1 MTSPDSTKTKA
12 PLAERL
18 VFSKRPVV
26 MILMLL
32 ATLVLAWQATQLK
45 VAASFEKMIP
55 TQHEYV
61 VNFLENRADLTSLG
75 NVVRVTVQAKE
86 GDIFS
91 ADYLETLKQVTD
103 KAFYIPGV
111 NRPEMA
117 SLWTANVRWT
127 SVTEEGL
134 EGGQVI
140 PATYNGDAESI
151 AQVRQNVELS
161 GQIGRLVGN
170 DFKSTIVYLPLL
182 EINPET
188 GKRLDYKE
196 FSERIETELRDEF
209 NSGKIEIRVTGFAK
223 IVGDLIDGATQVVLF
238 FGVAVLITLVMLF
251 LYSRSVKSTVA
262 TLACSVIAVIWQLGL
277 LNAMG
282 MGLDPYSM
290 LVPFLVFAI
299 GVSHG
304 VQIVNAIAHKQG
316 EGHNKLDSARLA
328 FRGLYIAGLTALLS
342 DGFGFATLMV
352 IDIPVIR
359 DLAIAASVG
368 VAVIILTNLVLL
380 PLIMS
385 YTGVDDKAVK
395 ALQAAESG
403 NNKVWHFLAGFAQAK
418 MAKGALAVGLALLA
432 VGLWGNANVQ
442 IGDLDKG
449 APELRA
455 DSRYNLDNA
464 YVTNNYS
471 TSTDVFVVMVETE
484 LDGCIKY
491 NTLAAVDLFQWT
503 IEQVPGV
510 QSSVSL
516 ADRSKF
522 VISAYSEG
530 DLKWMSLNR
539 NQFVLNGTISGM
551 NLSDGLFSSDCS
563 FMPIIVFLEDHKADT
578 LKRVVAAAE
587 DFIAKNDTGDAV
599 FKLAAGN
606 AGIEAATN
614 EVVERAQVE
623 MLIWVYAVVALLVW
637 LAFRSVRTV
646 ICIIAPLALTSLL
659 CSALMVVLGI
669 GVKVATLPVIALG
682 VGIGVDYG
690 IYIYGKLEEYLK
702 QGMPF
707 ADAYFETLKSTG
719 KAVVFTGLTLG
730 IGVATWAFSPIK
742 FQADMGLLLAFMFL
756 WNMLGALVLL
766 PALAHFLLRPAQP
779 VQGPALDPSPAL

>member
-1 MTSPDSTKTKA
+1 MTSQDSNINANA

-18 VFSKRPVV
+18 IFNNRLLV
-26 MILMLL
+26 ILFMLFVT
-32 ATLVLAWQATQLK
+32 AVLAWQATQLK

-55 TQHEYV
+55 TKHEFV
-61 VNFLENRADLTSLG
+61 VNFLENRADLTGLG

-86 GDIFS
+86 GDIFN
-91 ADYLETLKQVTD
+91 AEYLETLKQVTD

-151 AQVRQNVELS
+151 ALVRQNVELS

-188 GKRLDYKE
+188 GNRLDYKE
-196 FSERIETELRDEF
+196 FSERIETELRNEF
-209 NSGKIEIRVTGFAK
+209 NSDKIEIRVTGFAK
-223 IVGDLIDGATQVVLF
+223 IVGDLIEGATQVVMF
-238 FGVAVLITLVMLF
+238 FGIAVLITLVMLF
-251 LYSRSVKSTVA
+251 FYSRSVKSTLA
-262 TLACSVIAVIWQLGL
+262 TLACSIIAVIWQLGL

-304 VQIVNAIAHKQG
+304 VQVVGAIAHKQG
-316 EGHNKLDSARLA
+316 EGHNRLDSARLA
-328 FRGLYIAGLTALLS
+328 FRGLYIAGLTALVS

-385 YTGVDDKAVK
+385 YVGVDEKAVAK
-395 ALQAAESG
+395 LQQEESG
-403 NNKVWHFLAGFAQAK
+403 SNKLWHFLAGFAQAK
-418 MAKGALAVGLALLA
+418 MAKGALAVALALLA

-464 YVTNNYS
+464 YVTDNYS

-484 LDGCIKY
+484 MDGCIKY

-510 QSSVSL
+510 QSSISL

-530 DLKWMSLNR
+530 DLKWNALNR

-614 EVVERAQVE
+614 EVVERAQTE
-623 MLIWVYAVVALLVW
+623 MLIWVYGVVAILVW

-659 CSALMVVLGI
+659 CSALMVALGI

-702 QGMPF
+702 EGMPF

-742 FQADMGLLLAFMFL
+742 FQADMGLLLTFMFL
-756 WNMLGALVLL
+756 WNMVGAVVFL
-766 PALAHFLLRPAQP
+766 PALAYFLDRRGEK
-779 VQGPALDPSPAL
+779 V

>member
-1 MTSPDSTKTKA
+1 MTSPDKDIKANA

-18 VFSKRPVV
+18 VFNNRVLV
-26 MILMLL
+26 ILLMVL
-32 ATLVLAWQATQLK
+32 ATAILAWQATQLK

-55 TQHEYV
+55 TKHEYV
-61 VNFLENRADLTSLG
+61 VNFLENRDDLTSLG

-86 GDIFS
+86 GDIFTPE
-91 ADYLETLKQVTD
+91 YLETLKQVTD

-117 SLWTANVRWT
+117 SLWTANTRWT

-140 PATYNGDAESI
+140 PATYNGDPESI

-188 GKRLDYKE
+188 GNRLDYKE

-209 NSGKIEIRVTGFAK
+209 NSDKIEIRVTGFAK
-223 IVGDLIDGATQVVLF
+223 IVGDLIEGATQVVMF

-251 LYSRSVKSTVA
+251 LYSRSVKSTLA
-262 TLACSVIAVIWQLGL
+262 TLACSITAVIWQLGL
-277 LNAMG
+277 LNALG

-316 EGHNKLDSARLA
+316 DGHNKLNAARLA

-385 YTGVDDKAVK
+385 YTGVDNKAVAK
-395 ALQAAESG
+395 LQEAESG
-403 NNKVWHFLAGFAQAK
+403 SNKLWHFISGFAQAK

-432 VGLWGNANVQ
+432 LGLWGNSNVQ

-464 YVTNNYS
+464 YVTDNYS
-471 TSTDVFVVMVETE
+471 TSTDVFVVMVETKM
-484 LDGCIKY
+484 DGCIKY

-530 DLKWMSLNR
+530 DIKWNALNR

-614 EVVERAQVE
+614 EVVERAQTE
-623 MLIWVYAVVALLVW
+623 MLIWVYGVVAILVW

-659 CSALMVVLGI
+659 CSALMVALGI

-742 FQADMGLLLAFMFL
+742 FQADMGLLLTFMFL
-756 WNMLGALVLL
+756 WNMVGAVVFL
-766 PALAHFLLRPAQP
+766 PALAYFLDRRGEK
-779 VQGPALDPSPAL
+779 V

>member
-1 MTSPDSTKTKA
+1 MTSSDSKSKA

-45 VAASFEKMIP
+45 VAASFENMIP
-55 TQHEYV
+55 TKHEYV
-61 VNFLENRADLTSLG
+61 VNFLENRADLTGLG

-140 PATYNGDAESI
+140 PATYNGDVESI

-188 GKRLDYKE
+188 GNRLDYKE
-196 FSERIETELRDEF
+196 FSERIETELRDQF
-209 NSGKIEIRVTGFAK
+209 NSEKIEIRVTGFAK

-251 LYSRSVKSTVA
+251 LYSRSVKSTFA

-304 VQIVNAIAHKQG
+304 VQVVGAIAHKQG
-316 EGHNKLDSARLA
+316 EGNNKLDSARLA

-385 YTGVDDKAVK
+385 YTGVDEKAVK

-418 MAKGALAVGLALLA
+418 MAKGAVAVGLALLA
-432 VGLWGNANVQ
+432 LGLWGNANVQ

-471 TSTDVFVVMVETE
+471 TSTDVFVVMVETK

-702 QGMPF
+702 QGLPF

-742 FQADMGLLLAFMFL
+742 FQADMGLLLTFMFL
-756 WNMLGALVLL
+756 WNMVGAVVFL
-766 PALAHFLLRPAQP
+766 PALAYFLDRRGEK
-779 VQGPALDPSPAL
+779 V

>member
-1 MTSPDSTKTKA
+1 M
-12 PLAERL
+12 
-18 VFSKRPVV
+18 
-26 MILMLL
+26 
-32 ATLVLAWQATQLK
+32 
-45 VAASFEKMIP
+45 
-55 TQHEYV
+55 
-61 VNFLENRADLTSLG
+61 
-75 NVVRVTVQAKE
+75 
-86 GDIFS
+86 
-91 ADYLETLKQVTD
+91 
-103 KAFYIPGV
+103 
-111 NRPEMA
+111 
-117 SLWTANVRWT
+117 RWT

-151 AQVRQNVELS
+151 ALVRQNVELS

-188 GKRLDYKE
+188 GNRLDYKE
-196 FSERIETELRDEF
+196 FSERIETELRNEF
-209 NSGKIEIRVTGFAK
+209 NSDKIEIRVTGFAK
-223 IVGDLIDGATQVVLF
+223 IVGDLIEGATQVVMF
-238 FGVAVLITLVMLF
+238 FGIAVLITLVMLF
-251 LYSRSVKSTVA
+251 FYSRSIKSTLA
-262 TLACSVIAVIWQLGL
+262 TLACSITAVIWQLGL

-304 VQIVNAIAHKQG
+304 VQIVGAIAHKQG
-316 EGHNKLDSARLA
+316 EGHNRLDSARLA
-328 FRGLYIAGLTALLS
+328 FRGLYIAGLTALVS

-385 YTGVDDKAVK
+385 YVGVDEKAVAK
-395 ALQAAESG
+395 LQQEESG
-403 NNKVWHFLAGFAQAK
+403 SNKLWHFLAGFAQAK
-418 MAKGALAVGLALLA
+418 MAKGALAVALALLA

-464 YVTNNYS
+464 YVTDNYS

-484 LDGCIKY
+484 MDGCIKY

-510 QSSVSL
+510 QSSISL

-530 DLKWMSLNR
+530 DLKWNALNR

-563 FMPIIVFLEDHKADT
+563 FM
-578 LKRVVAAAE
+578 
-587 DFIAKNDTGDAV
+587 
-599 FKLAAGN
+599 
-606 AGIEAATN
+606 
-614 EVVERAQVE
+614 
-623 MLIWVYAVVALLVW
+623 
-637 LAFRSVRTV
+637 
-646 ICIIAPLALTSLL
+646 
-659 CSALMVVLGI
+659 
-669 GVKVATLPVIALG
+669 
-682 VGIGVDYG
+682 
-690 IYIYGKLEEYLK
+690 
-702 QGMPF
+702 
-707 ADAYFETLKSTG
+707 
-719 KAVVFTGLTLG
+719 
-730 IGVATWAFSPIK
+730 
-742 FQADMGLLLAFMFL
+742 
-756 WNMLGALVLL
+756 
-766 PALAHFLLRPAQP
+766 
-779 VQGPALDPSPAL
+779 

>member
-1 MTSPDSTKTKA
+1 MTSTDSNKTGKA

-18 VFSKRPVV
+18 VFGNRPLV
-26 MILMLL
+26 MIAMLL
-32 ATLVLAWQATQLK
+32 VTLVLAWQATQLK

-55 TQHEYV
+55 TNHEFV

-75 NVVRVTVQAKE
+75 NVVRVTVQAKD
-86 GDIFS
+86 GDIFN
-91 ADYLETLKQVTD
+91 AEYLETLKQVTD

-151 AQVRQNVELS
+151 ALVRQNVELS

-188 GKRLDYKE
+188 GQRLDYKE
-196 FSERIETELRDEF
+196 FSERIESELRDQF
-209 NSGKIEIRVTGFAK
+209 NSDKIEIRVTGFAK
-223 IVGDLIDGATQVVLF
+223 IVGDLIEGATQVVMF
-238 FGVAVLITLVMLF
+238 FGIAVLITLVMLY

-262 TLACSVIAVIWQLGL
+262 TLVCSIIAVVWQLGL

-304 VQIVNAIAHKQG
+304 VQVVGAIAHKQG
-316 EGHNKLDSARLA
+316 EGHNRLDSARLA
-328 FRGLYIAGLTALLS
+328 FRGLYVAGLTALVS

-385 YTGVDDKAVK
+385 YSGVDEKAVK
-395 ALQAAESG
+395 ALQESESG
-403 NNKVWHFLAGFAQAK
+403 SNTLWHFISGFAKAK

-464 YVTNNYS
+464 YVTDNYS

-510 QSSVSL
+510 QSSISL

-530 DLKWMSLNR
+530 DLKWNALNR

-623 MLIWVYAVVALLVW
+623 MLIWVYGVVAILVW

-702 QGMPF
+702 AGKPF
-707 ADAYFETLKSTG
+707 AEAYFETLKSTG

-742 FQADMGLLLAFMFL
+742 FQADMGLLLTFMFL
-756 WNMLGALVLL
+756 WNMVGAVVFL
-766 PALAHFLLRPAQP
+766 PALAYFLDRRGAK
-779 VQGPALDPSPAL
+779 V

>member
-1 MTSPDSTKTKA
+1 MTSPDSKTKA

-45 VAASFEKMIP
+45 VAASFENMIP
-55 TQHEYV
+55 TKHEYV
-61 VNFLENRADLTSLG
+61 VNFLENRADLTGLG

-140 PATYNGDAESI
+140 PATYNGDVESI

-188 GKRLDYKE
+188 GNRLDYKE
-196 FSERIETELRDEF
+196 FSERIETELRDQF
-209 NSGKIEIRVTGFAK
+209 NSEKIEIRVTGFAK

-251 LYSRSVKSTVA
+251 LYSRSVKSTLA
-262 TLACSVIAVIWQLGL
+262 TLACSITAVIWQLGL

-316 EGHNKLDSARLA
+316 EGNNKLDSARLA

-385 YTGVDDKAVK
+385 YTGVDEKAVK

-418 MAKGALAVGLALLA
+418 MAKGAVAVGLALLA
-432 VGLWGNANVQ
+432 LGLWGNANVQ

-471 TSTDVFVVMVETE
+471 TSTDVFVVMVETK

-702 QGMPF
+702 QGLPF

-742 FQADMGLLLAFMFL
+742 FQADMGLLLTFMFL
-756 WNMLGALVLL
+756 WNMVGAVVFL
-766 PALAHFLLRPAQP
+766 PALAYFLDRRGEK
-779 VQGPALDPSPAL
+779 V

>member
-1 MTSPDSTKTKA
+1 MTSSDSKTKA

-45 VAASFEKMIP
+45 VAASFENMIP
-55 TQHEYV
+55 TKHEYV
-61 VNFLENRADLTSLG
+61 VNFLENRADLTGLG

-140 PATYNGDAESI
+140 PATYNGDTESI

-196 FSERIETELRDEF
+196 FSERIETELRDQF
-209 NSGKIEIRVTGFAK
+209 NSEKIEIRVTGFAK

-262 TLACSVIAVIWQLGL
+262 TLACSITAVIWQLGL
-277 LNAMG
+277 LNALG

-316 EGHNKLDSARLA
+316 EGHNRLDSARLA

-395 ALQAAESG
+395 ALQDAESG

-432 VGLWGNANVQ
+432 LGLWGNANVQ

-471 TSTDVFVVMVETE
+471 TSTDVFVVMVETK

-742 FQADMGLLLAFMFL
+742 FQADMGLLLTFMFL
-756 WNMLGALVLL
+756 WNMVGAVVFL
-766 PALAHFLLRPAQP
+766 PALAYFLDRRGEK
-779 VQGPALDPSPAL
+779 V

>member
-1 MTSPDSTKTKA
+1 MTSPDSNINTNA
-12 PLAERL
+12 PFAERL
-18 VFSKRPVV
+18 IFNNRLLV
-26 MILMLL
+26 ILFMLL
-32 ATLVLAWQATQLK
+32 ATALLAWQATQLK
-45 VAASFEKMIP
+45 VAASFDKMIP
-55 TQHEYV
+55 TNHEFV

-91 ADYLETLKQVTD
+91 AEYLETLKQVTD

-117 SLWTANVRWT
+117 SLWTANTRWT

-188 GKRLDYKE
+188 GDRLDYKE

-209 NSGKIEIRVTGFAK
+209 NSDKIEIRVTGFAK
-223 IVGDLIDGATQVVLF
+223 IVGDLIEGATQVVMF

-251 LYSRSVKSTVA
+251 LYSRSVKSTIA
-262 TLACSVIAVIWQLGL
+262 TLACSITAVIWQLGL
-277 LNAMG
+277 LNALG

-316 EGHNKLDSARLA
+316 DGHNKLNAARLA

-385 YTGVDDKAVK
+385 YTGVDEKAVSK
-395 ALQAAESG
+395 LQEAESG
-403 NNKVWHFLAGFAQAK
+403 SNKLWHFLAGFAQAK

-464 YVTNNYS
+464 YVTDNYS
-471 TSTDVFVVMVETE
+471 TSTDVFVVMVETT

-510 QSSVSL
+510 QSSISL

-530 DLKWMSLNR
+530 DLKWNALNR

-623 MLIWVYAVVALLVW
+623 MLIWVYGVVAILVW

-702 QGMPF
+702 EGMPF

-742 FQADMGLLLAFMFL
+742 FQADMGLLLTFMFL
-756 WNMLGALVLL
+756 WNMVGAVVFL
-766 PALAHFLLRPAQP
+766 PALAYFLDRRGAK
-779 VQGPALDPSPAL
+779 V

>member
-1 MTSPDSTKTKA
+1 MTSPDINTKA

-26 MILMLL
+26 MLLMLI

-55 TQHEYV
+55 TNHEYV
-61 VNFLENRADLTSLG
+61 VNFLANRADLTSLG

-86 GDIFS
+86 GDIFN
-91 ADYLETLKQVTD
+91 AEYLEALKNVTD

-151 AQVRQNVELS
+151 ALVRQNVELS

-188 GKRLDYKE
+188 GNRLDYKE
-196 FSERIETELRDEF
+196 FSERIEAELRDEF
-209 NSGKIEIRVTGFAK
+209 NSDKIEIRVTGFAK
-223 IVGDLIDGATQVVLF
+223 IVGDLIEGATQVVMF

-262 TLACSVIAVIWQLGL
+262 TLACSITAVIWQLGL
-277 LNAMG
+277 LNALG

-316 EGHNKLDSARLA
+316 EGHNKLDAARLA

-385 YTGVDDKAVK
+385 YIGVDEKAVK
-395 ALQAAESG
+395 VLQESESG
-403 NNKVWHFLAGFAQAK
+403 DNKLWRFISGFAQPK

-464 YVTNNYS
+464 YVTDNYS

-484 LDGCIKY
+484 MDGCIKY

-503 IEQVPGV
+503 MEQVPGV
-510 QSSVSL
+510 QSSISL

-530 DLKWMSLNR
+530 DLKWMTLNR

-563 FMPIIVFLEDHKADT
+563 FMPVILFLEDHKADT

-614 EVVERAQVE
+614 EVVDRAQVE
-623 MLIWVYAVVALLVW
+623 MLIWVYGVVALLVW

-702 QGMPF
+702 EGMPF
-707 ADAYFETLKSTG
+707 AQAYFETLKSTG

-742 FQADMGLLLAFMFL
+742 FQADMGLLLTFMFL
-756 WNMLGALVLL
+756 WNMVGAVVFL
-766 PALAHFLLRPAQP
+766 PALAYFLERRGKA
-779 VQGPALDPSPAL
+779 A

>member
-18 VFSKRPVV
+18 IFSKRPLV
-26 MILMLL
+26 MLLMLI
-32 ATLVLAWQATQLK
+32 ATIVLAWQATQLK

-55 TQHEYV
+55 TNHEYV

-86 GDIFS
+86 GDIFD
-91 ADYLETLKQVTD
+91 AEYLETLKQVTD

-117 SLWTANVRWT
+117 SLWTANTRWT

-188 GKRLDYKE
+188 GNRLDYKE
-196 FSERIETELRDEF
+196 FSERIEAELRNEF
-209 NSGKIEIRVTGFAK
+209 NSDKIEIRVTGFAK
-223 IVGDLIDGATQVVLF
+223 IVGDLIEGATQVVMF
-238 FGVAVLITLVMLF
+238 FGIAVLITLVMLF
-251 LYSRSVKSTVA
+251 FYSRSIKSTLA
-262 TLACSVIAVIWQLGL
+262 TLACSITAVIWQLGL

-304 VQIVNAIAHKQG
+304 VQIVGAIAHKQG
-316 EGHNKLDSARLA
+316 EGHNRLDSARLA
-328 FRGLYIAGLTALLS
+328 FRGLYIAGLTALVS

-385 YTGVDDKAVK
+385 YVGVDEKAVAK
-395 ALQAAESG
+395 LQQEESG
-403 NNKVWHFLAGFAQAK
+403 SNKLWHFLAGFAQAK
-418 MAKGALAVGLALLA
+418 MAKGALAVALALLA

-464 YVTNNYS
+464 YVTDNYS

-484 LDGCIKY
+484 MDGCIKY

-510 QSSVSL
+510 QSSISL

-530 DLKWMSLNR
+530 DLKWNALNR

-614 EVVERAQVE
+614 EVVERAQTE
-623 MLIWVYAVVALLVW
+623 MLIWVYGVVAILVW

-659 CSALMVVLGI
+659 CSALMVALGI

-702 QGMPF
+702 EGMPF

-742 FQADMGLLLAFMFL
+742 FQADMGLLLTFMFL
-756 WNMLGALVLL
+756 WNMVGAVVFL
-766 PALAHFLLRPAQP
+766 PALAYFLDRRGEK
-779 VQGPALDPSPAL
+779 V

>member
-1 MTSPDSTKTKA
+1 
-12 PLAERL
+12 
-18 VFSKRPVV
+18 
-26 MILMLL
+26 
-32 ATLVLAWQATQLK
+32 
-45 VAASFEKMIP
+45 
-55 TQHEYV
+55 
-61 VNFLENRADLTSLG
+61 
-75 NVVRVTVQAKE
+75 
-86 GDIFS
+86 
-91 ADYLETLKQVTD
+91 
-103 KAFYIPGV
+103 
-111 NRPEMA
+111 
-117 SLWTANVRWT
+117 
-127 SVTEEGL
+127 
-134 EGGQVI
+134 
-140 PATYNGDAESI
+140 
-151 AQVRQNVELS
+151 
-161 GQIGRLVGN
+161 
-170 DFKSTIVYLPLL
+170 
-182 EINPET
+182 
-188 GKRLDYKE
+188 
-196 FSERIETELRDEF
+196 
-209 NSGKIEIRVTGFAK
+209 
-223 IVGDLIDGATQVVLF
+223 
-238 FGVAVLITLVMLF
+238 
-251 LYSRSVKSTVA
+251 
-262 TLACSVIAVIWQLGL
+262 
-277 LNAMG
+277 
-282 MGLDPYSM
+282 
-290 LVPFLVFAI
+290 VFAI

-304 VQIVNAIAHKQG
+304 VQIVGAIAHKQG
-316 EGHNKLDSARLA
+316 EGHNKFDSARLA
-328 FRGLYIAGLTALLS
+328 FRGLYIAGLTALVS

-385 YTGVDDKAVK
+385 YVGVDEKAVAK
-395 ALQAAESG
+395 LQQEESG
-403 NNKVWHFLAGFAQAK
+403 SNKLWHFLAGFAQAK
-418 MAKGALAVGLALLA
+418 MAKGALAVALALLA

-464 YVTNNYS
+464 YVTDNYS

-484 LDGCIKY
+484 MDGCIKY

-510 QSSVSL
+510 QSSISL

-530 DLKWMSLNR
+530 DLKWNALNR

-623 MLIWVYAVVALLVW
+623 MLIWVYGVVAILVW

-659 CSALMVVLGI
+659 CSALMVALGI

-702 QGMPF
+702 EGMPF

-742 FQADMGLLLAFMFL
+742 FQADMGLLLTFMFL
-756 WNMLGALVLL
+756 WNMVGAVVFL
-766 PALAHFLLRPAQP
+766 PALAYFLDRRGEKA
-779 VQGPALDPSPAL
+779 

>member
-1 MTSPDSTKTKA
+1 MTSPDKNIQANA
-12 PLAERL
+12 PFAERL
-18 VFSKRPVV
+18 IFNNRLLVIV
-26 MILMLL
+26 LMVL
-32 ATLVLAWQATQLK
+32 ATAVLAWQATQLK

-55 TQHEYV
+55 TKHEYV

-86 GDIFS
+86 GDIFTPE
-91 ADYLETLKQVTD
+91 YLETLKQVTD

-117 SLWTANVRWT
+117 SLWTANTRWT

-188 GKRLDYKE
+188 GNRLDYKE

-209 NSGKIEIRVTGFAK
+209 NSDKIEIRVTGFAK
-223 IVGDLIDGATQVVLF
+223 IVGDLIEGATQVVMF

-251 LYSRSVKSTVA
+251 LYSRSVKSTLA
-262 TLACSVIAVIWQLGL
+262 TLACSITAVIWQLGL
-277 LNAMG
+277 LNALG

-316 EGHNKLDSARLA
+316 DGHNKLNAARLA

-385 YTGVDDKAVK
+385 YTGVDEKAVTK
-395 ALQAAESG
+395 LQQDESG
-403 NNKVWHFLAGFAQAK
+403 SNKLWHFLAGFAQAK
-418 MAKGALAVGLALLA
+418 KAKGALAVGLALLA

-464 YVTNNYS
+464 YVTDNYS

-484 LDGCIKY
+484 MDGCIKY

-510 QSSVSL
+510 QSSISL

-530 DLKWMSLNR
+530 DIKWNALNR

-587 DFIAKNDTGDAV
+587 DFIANNDTGDAV

-614 EVVERAQVE
+614 EVVERAQTE
-623 MLIWVYAVVALLVW
+623 MLIWVYSVVAILVW

-742 FQADMGLLLAFMFL
+742 FQADMGLLLTFMFL
-756 WNMLGALVLL
+756 WNMVGAVVFL
-766 PALAHFLLRPAQP
+766 PALAYFLDRRGEK
-779 VQGPALDPSPAL
+779 V

>member
-1 MTSPDSTKTKA
+1 MTPTEININTNA
-12 PLAERL
+12 PFAERL
-18 VFSKRPVV
+18 IFNNRLWV
-26 MILMLL
+26 ILFMVL
-32 ATLVLAWQATQLK
+32 ATAVLAWQATQLK
-45 VAASFEKMIP
+45 VAASFDKMIP
-55 TQHEYV
+55 TNHEYV

-91 ADYLETLKQVTD
+91 AEYLETLKQVTD

-117 SLWTANVRWT
+117 SLWTANTRWT

-140 PATYNGDAESI
+140 PDTYNGDAESI

-170 DFKSTIVYLPLL
+170 DFKSTVVYLPLL

-188 GKRLDYKE
+188 GNRLDYKE
-196 FSERIETELRDEF
+196 FSERIEAELRDEF
-209 NSGKIEIRVTGFAK
+209 NSDKIQIRVTGFAK
-223 IVGDLIDGATQVVLF
+223 IVGDLIQGATQVVMF

-262 TLACSVIAVIWQLGL
+262 TLACSITAVIWQLGL
-277 LNAMG
+277 LNALG

-316 EGHNKLDSARLA
+316 DGNNKLNAARLA

-385 YTGVDDKAVK
+385 YTGVDEKAVK
-395 ALQAAESG
+395 VLQQSESG
-403 NNKVWHFLAGFAQAK
+403 NNKLWHFIGGFAKAK

-464 YVTNNYS
+464 YVTENYS

-484 LDGCIKY
+484 KDGCIKY
-491 NTLAAVDLFQWT
+491 NTLAAADLFQWT
-503 IEQVPGV
+503 MEQVPGV

-522 VISAYSEG
+522 VISAFSEG
-530 DLKWMSLNR
+530 DLKWMTLNR

-563 FMPIIVFLEDHKADT
+563 FMPIILFLEDHKADT
-578 LKRVVAAAE
+578 LKRVIAAAE
-587 DFIAKNDTGDAV
+587 DFIANNDTGDAV

-614 EVVERAQVE
+614 EVVSRAQVE
-623 MLIWVYAVVALLVW
+623 MLIWVYGVVAFLVF

-702 QGMPF
+702 QGLPF

-742 FQADMGLLLAFMFL
+742 FQADMGLLLTFMFL
-756 WNMLGALVLL
+756 WNMVGAVVFL
-766 PALAHFLLRPAQP
+766 PALAYFLDRRGKKA
-779 VQGPALDPSPAL
+779 

>member
-18 VFSKRPVV
+18 IFSKRPVV
-26 MILMLL
+26 MLLMLI
-32 ATLVLAWQATQLK
+32 ATILLAWQATQLK

-55 TQHEYV
+55 TNHEYV

-86 GDIFS
+86 GDIFN
-91 ADYLETLKQVTD
+91 AEYLETLKQVTD

-151 AQVRQNVELS
+151 ALVRQNVELS

-188 GKRLDYKE
+188 GNRLDYKE
-196 FSERIETELRDEF
+196 FSERIETELRNEF
-209 NSGKIEIRVTGFAK
+209 NSDKIEIRVTGFAK
-223 IVGDLIDGATQVVLF
+223 IVGDLIEGATQVVMF
-238 FGVAVLITLVMLF
+238 FGIAVIITLVMLF
-251 LYSRSVKSTVA
+251 FYSRSIKSTLA
-262 TLACSVIAVIWQLGL
+262 TLACSIIAVIWQLGL

-304 VQIVNAIAHKQG
+304 VQIVGAIAHKRG
-316 EGHNKLDSARLA
+316 EGHNKFDSARLA
-328 FRGLYIAGLTALLS
+328 FRGLYIAGLTALVS

-385 YTGVDDKAVK
+385 YIGVDEKAVAK
-395 ALQAAESG
+395 LQQEESG
-403 NNKVWHFLAGFAQAK
+403 SNKLWHFLAGFAQAK
-418 MAKGALAVGLALLA
+418 MAKGALAVALALLA

-464 YVTNNYS
+464 YVTDNYS

-484 LDGCIKY
+484 MDGCIKY

-510 QSSVSL
+510 QSSISL

-530 DLKWMSLNR
+530 DLKWNALNR

-614 EVVERAQVE
+614 EVVERAQTE
-623 MLIWVYAVVALLVW
+623 MLIWVYGVVAILVW

-659 CSALMVVLGI
+659 CSALMVALGI

-702 QGMPF
+702 EGMPF

-742 FQADMGLLLAFMFL
+742 FQADMGLLLTFMFL
-756 WNMLGALVLL
+756 WNMVGAVVFL
-766 PALAHFLLRPAQP
+766 PALAYFLDRRGEK
-779 VQGPALDPSPAL
+779 V

>member
-1 MTSPDSTKTKA
+1 MTSPDTNTKA

-18 VFSKRPVV
+18 VFSKRPLV
-26 MILMLL
+26 MMLMLI
-32 ATLVLAWQATQLK
+32 ATLLLAWQATQLK

-55 TQHEYV
+55 TNHEYV
-61 VNFLENRADLTSLG
+61 VNFLANRADLTSLG
-75 NVVRVTVQAKE
+75 NVVRVTVQVKE
-86 GDIFS
+86 GDIFN
-91 ADYLETLKQVTD
+91 AEYLETLKKVTD

-151 AQVRQNVELS
+151 ALVRQNVELS

-170 DFKSTIVYLPLL
+170 DFKSTVVYMPLL

-188 GKRLDYKE
+188 GQRLDYKE
-196 FSERIETELRDEF
+196 FSERIESELRNEF
-209 NSGKIEIRVTGFAK
+209 NSDKIEIRVTGFAK
-223 IVGDLIDGATQVVLF
+223 IVGDLIEGAGQIVLF
-238 FGVAVLITLVMLF
+238 FGLALLITMLMMYW
-251 LYSRSVKSTVA
+251 YSRSLKSTFA
-262 TLACSVIAVIWQLGL
+262 TIACSIVAVIWQLGFLNL
-277 LNAMG
+277 LG
-282 MGLDPYSM
+282 LGLDPYSM

-304 VQIVNAIAHKQG
+304 VQVVSAIALKQG
-316 EGHNKLDSARLA
+316 EGYNKLDSASLA
-328 FRGLYIAGLTALLS
+328 FRGLYVAGLTALLT
-342 DGFGFATLMV
+342 DGFGFATLV
-352 IDIPVIR
+352 IIDIPVIR
-359 DLAIAASVG
+359 DLAVGASVG

-385 YTGVDDKAVK
+385 YIGVDEKAIQVLR
-395 ALQAAESG
+395 ASESSD
-403 NNKVWHFLAGFAQAK
+403 NKLLRFLSGFAKPK
-418 MAKGALAVGLALLA
+418 MATIAVVFGVALLG

-449 APELRA
+449 APELRP
-455 DSRYNLDNA
+455 DSRYNLDSV
-464 YVTNNYS
+464 YFSNNYS

-484 LDGCIKY
+484 TDGCIKY

-510 QSSVSL
+510 QSSISL

-530 DLKWMSLNR
+530 DLKWMTLNR

-563 FMPIIVFLEDHKADT
+563 FMPIVVFLEDHKADT

-614 EVVERAQVE
+614 EVVDRAQVE
-623 MLIWVYAVVALLVW
+623 MLVWVYSIVGFLVW
-637 LAFRSVRTV
+637 VAFRSVRTV

-669 GVKVATLPVIALG
+669 GVKVATLPVISLG

-702 QGMPF
+702 QGKPF
-707 ADAYFETLKSTG
+707 AEAYFETLKSTG
-719 KAVVFTGLTLG
+719 KAVVFTGMTLG

-742 FQADMGLLLAFMFL
+742 FQADMGLLLTFMFL
-756 WNMLGALVLL
+756 WNMVGAVVFL
-766 PALAHFLLRPAQP
+766 PALAYFLERRGKA
-779 VQGPALDPSPAL
+779 A

>member
-1 MTSPDSTKTKA
+1 MTSPESNIHSKA

-18 VFSKRPVV
+18 VFGNRMVV
-26 MILMLL
+26 LLLMLV
-32 ATLVLAWQATQLK
+32 ATIFLAWQATQLK
-45 VAASFEKMIP
+45 VTASFDKMIP
-55 TQHEYV
+55 TNHEYV
-61 VNFLENRADLTSLG
+61 QNFLKNRADLTGLG

-86 GDIFS
+86 GDIFTPE
-91 ADYLETLKQVTD
+91 YLEVLKQVTD
-103 KAFYIPGV
+103 KAFFIPGV

-140 PATYNGDAESI
+140 PATYDGSPESI
-151 AQVRQNVELS
+151 AEVRQNVELS
-161 GQIGRLVGN
+161 GQIGRLVAN
-170 DFKSTIVYLPLL
+170 DFKSTIIYLPLL

-188 GKRLDYKE
+188 GNRLDYKV
-196 FSERIETELRDEF
+196 FSERIEAELRDEF
-209 NSGKIEIRVTGFAK
+209 NSDKIQIRVTGFAK
-223 IVGDLIDGATQVVLF
+223 IVGDLIEGATQVVMF

-251 LYSRSVKSTVA
+251 LYSRSVKSTIA
-262 TLACSVIAVIWQLGL
+262 TLVCSVIAVIWQLGL
-277 LNAMG
+277 LNALG
-282 MGLDPYSM
+282 KGLDPYSM

-299 GVSHG
+299 AVSHG

-316 EGHNKLDSARLA
+316 DGHGKLNAARLA
-328 FRGLYIAGLTALLS
+328 FRGLYIAGLTALVS

-368 VAVIILTNLVLL
+368 VATIILTNLVLL

-385 YTGVDDKAVK
+385 YTGVDEAAVTK
-395 ALQAAESG
+395 LQASESG
-403 NNKVWHFLAGFAQAK
+403 SNKFWHFLAGFAQPK
-418 MAKGALAVGLALLA
+418 MAKAALAVAVVLLG

-455 DSRYNLDNA
+455 NSTYNLDNA
-464 YVTNNYS
+464 YVTDNYS
-471 TSTDVFVVMVETE
+471 TSTDVFVVMVETVK
-484 LDGCIKY
+484 DGCIKY
-491 NTLAAVDLFQWT
+491 NTLTAVDMFQWQ

-530 DLKWMSLNR
+530 DLKWMTLNR

-551 NLSDGLFSSDCS
+551 NLSDGLFSPDCS
-563 FMPIIVFLEDHKADT
+563 FMPIIIFLEDHMAET
-578 LKRVVAAAE
+578 LERVVAEAE
-587 DFIAKNDTGDAV
+587 RIIANMDSGEDVT

-623 MLIWVYAVVALLVW
+623 MLIWVYGVVALLV
-637 LAFRSVRTV
+637 LIAFRSVRTV

-702 QGMPF
+702 EGKPL
-707 ADAYFETLKSTG
+707 AEAYFETLKSTG

-742 FQADMGLLLAFMFL
+742 FQADMGLLLTFMFL
-756 WNMLGALVLL
+756 WNMVGAVVFL
-766 PALAHFLLRPAQP
+766 PALAYFLVKRKPA
-779 VQGPALDPSPAL
+779 

>member
-1 MTSPDSTKTKA
+1 MTSPDTIHSKA

-18 VFSKRPVV
+18 VFSRRPLV
-26 MILMLL
+26 MLLMLI

-55 TQHEYV
+55 TNHEYV

-86 GDIFS
+86 GDIFN
-91 ADYLETLKQVTD
+91 AEYLETLKQVTD

-140 PATYNGDAESI
+140 PATYNGDAQSI
-151 AQVRQNVELS
+151 AEVRQNVELS

-188 GKRLDYKE
+188 GNRLDYKE
-196 FSERIETELRDEF
+196 FSERIETELRNQF
-209 NSGKIEIRVTGFAK
+209 NSDKIEIRVTGFAK
-223 IVGDLIDGATQVVLF
+223 IVGDLIEGASQVVMF
-238 FGVAVLITLVMLF
+238 FGVAVLITIIMMF
-251 LYSRSVKSTVA
+251 WYSRSAKSTLA
-262 TLACSVIAVIWQLGL
+262 TIGCSIVAVIWQLGF

-304 VQIVNAIAHKQG
+304 VQVVSAIALKQG
-316 EGHNKLDSARLA
+316 EGLNRLDAARLA
-328 FRGLYIAGLTALLS
+328 FRGLYIAGLTALLT
-342 DGFGFATLMV
+342 DGFGFATLMI

-359 DLAIAASVG
+359 DLAVAASVG

-385 YTGVDDKAVK
+385 YIGVDQNAIRVLRESESSDNKLLRFLSGFAK
-395 ALQAAESG
+395 PKMATAAL
-403 NNKVWHFLAGFAQAK
+403 VAGF
-418 MAKGALAVGLALLA
+418 ALLA

-449 APELRA
+449 APELRP

-484 LDGCIKY
+484 TDGCIKY

-510 QSSVSL
+510 QSSISL

-530 DLKWMSLNR
+530 DLKWNALNR

-587 DFIAKNDTGDAV
+587 DFIAKTDTGDAK

-614 EVVERAQVE
+614 EVVDRAQVE
-623 MLIWVYAVVALLVW
+623 MLVWVYSIVALLV
-637 LAFRSVRTV
+637 LFAFRSVRTV

-659 CSALMVVLGI
+659 CSALMVALGI
-669 GVKVATLPVIALG
+669 GVKVATLPVISLG

-702 QGMPF
+702 EGMSFP
-707 ADAYFETLKSTG
+707 DAYFATLKSTG
-719 KAVVFTGLTLG
+719 KAVVFTGATLG

-742 FQADMGLLLAFMFL
+742 FQADMGLLLTFMFL
-756 WNMLGALVLL
+756 WNMVGAVIFL
-766 PALAHFLLRPAQP
+766 PALAYFLERRGKTA
-779 VQGPALDPSPAL
+779 

>member
-1 MTSPDSTKTKA
+1 MTSPDSNIQSKA

-18 VFSKRPVV
+18 VFGNRMVV
-26 MILMLL
+26 LLFMLV
-32 ATLVLAWQATQLK
+32 ATVFLAWQATQLK
-45 VAASFEKMIP
+45 VTASFDKMIP
-55 TQHEYV
+55 TNHEYV
-61 VNFLENRADLTSLG
+61 VNFLKNRADLTGLG

-91 ADYLETLKQVTD
+91 PEYLETLKQVTD

-140 PATYNGDAESI
+140 PASYDGSPESI

-161 GQIGRLVGN
+161 GQVGRLVAN
-170 DFKSTIVYLPLL
+170 DFKSTIIYLPLL

-188 GKRLDYKE
+188 GNRLDYKV
-196 FSERIETELRDEF
+196 FSERIESELRDEF
-209 NSGKIEIRVTGFAK
+209 NSDKIQIRVTGFAK
-223 IVGDLIDGATQVVLF
+223 IVGDLIEGATQVVMF

-251 LYSRSVKSTVA
+251 LYSRSVKSTIA
-262 TLACSVIAVIWQLGL
+262 TLVCSVIAVIWQLGL
-277 LNAMG
+277 LNALG
-282 MGLDPYSM
+282 KGLDPYSM

-299 GVSHG
+299 AVSHG

-316 EGHNKLDSARLA
+316 DGHDKLNAARLA
-328 FRGLYIAGLTALLS
+328 FRGLYVAGLTALVS

-368 VAVIILTNLVLL
+368 VATIILTNLVLL

-385 YTGVDDKAVK
+385 YTGVDAAAVTK
-395 ALQAAESG
+395 LQASESG
-403 NNKVWHFLAGFAQAK
+403 SNKFWHFLAGFAQPK
-418 MAKGALAVGLALLA
+418 MAKAALAVAVVLLG
-432 VGLWGNANVQ
+432 VGLWGNANVK

-455 DSRYNLDNA
+455 NSTYNLDNA
-464 YVTNNYS
+464 YVTDNYS
-471 TSTDVFVVMVETE
+471 TSTDVFVVMVETVK
-484 LDGCIKY
+484 DGCIKY
-491 NTLAAVDLFQWT
+491 NTLTAVDMFQWQ

-530 DLKWMSLNR
+530 DLKWMTLNR

-551 NLSDGLFSSDCS
+551 NLSDGLFSPDCS
-563 FMPIIVFLEDHKADT
+563 FMPIIVFLEDHKAET
-578 LKRVVAAAE
+578 LERVVAEAE
-587 DFIAKNDTGDAV
+587 RIIASMDSGEDVT

-623 MLIWVYAVVALLVW
+623 MLIWVYGVVALLV
-637 LAFRSVRTV
+637 LIAFRSVRTV

-702 QGMPF
+702 EGLPL

-742 FQADMGLLLAFMFL
+742 FQADMGLLLTFMFL
-756 WNMLGALVLL
+756 WNMVGAVVFL
-766 PALAHFLLRPAQP
+766 PALAYFLVKRKPA
-779 VQGPALDPSPAL
+779 

>member
-1 MTSPDSTKTKA
+1 MTSQDLHSKA

-18 VFSKRPVV
+18 VFSRRLLV
-26 MILMLL
+26 MLLMLL
-32 ATLVLAWQATQLK
+32 ATLFLGWQATQLK

-55 TQHEYV
+55 TNHEYV

-75 NVVRVTVQAKE
+75 NVVRVTVQAKD
-86 GDIFS
+86 GDIFN
-91 ADYLETLKQVTD
+91 AEYLETLKQVTD

-140 PATYNGDAESI
+140 PATYNGSAESI

-188 GKRLDYKE
+188 GQRLDYKE
-196 FSERIETELRDEF
+196 FSQRIETELRQQF
-209 NSGKIEIRVTGFAK
+209 NSDKIEIRVTGFAK
-223 IVGDLIDGATQVVLF
+223 IVGDLIEGASQVVMF
-238 FGVAVLITLVMLF
+238 FGIALLITLIMMYI
-251 LYSRSVKSTVA
+251 YSRSIKSTVA
-262 TLACSVIAVIWQLGL
+262 TIACSMVAVVWQLGF
-277 LNAMG
+277 LNLMG

-290 LVPFLVFAI
+290 LVPFLIFAI

-304 VQIVNAIAHKQG
+304 VQVVSAIALKQG
-316 EGHNKLDSARLA
+316 EGYQSLDASRLA
-328 FRGLYIAGLTALLS
+328 FRGLYVAGLTALLT
-342 DGFGFATLMV
+342 DGFGFATLMI

-385 YTGVDDKAVK
+385 YTGADQKAIQVLRDSEK
-395 ALQAAESG
+395 TD
-403 NNKVWHFLAGFAQAK
+403 NKFLRFLSGFAQPK
-418 MAKGALAVGLALLA
+418 MATAAVVVGLALFG
-432 VGLWGNANVQ
+432 VGFWGNANVQ

-449 APELRA
+449 APELRP

-484 LDGCIKY
+484 TDGCIKY

-530 DLKWMSLNR
+530 DLKWNALNR

-587 DFIAKNDTGDAV
+587 EFIANTDTGDAT

-614 EVVERAQVE
+614 EVVDRAQVE
-623 MLIWVYAVVALLVW
+623 MLVWVYAIVAFLVW
-637 LAFRSVRTV
+637 VAFRSVRTV
-646 ICIIAPLALTSLL
+646 VCIILPLAMTSML
-659 CSALMVVLGI
+659 CSALMVWLGI
-669 GVKVATLPVIALG
+669 GVKVATLPVISLG

-690 IYIYGKLEEYLK
+690 IYIYGKFEEYLK
-702 QGMPF
+702 EGKPF
-707 ADAYFETLKSTG
+707 AQAYYDTLKSTG
-719 KAVVFTGLTLG
+719 RAVVFTGFTLG

-742 FQADMGLLLAFMFL
+742 FQADMGLLLTFMFL
-756 WNMLGALVLL
+756 WNMIGAVVFL
-766 PALAHFLLRPAQP
+766 PALAYFLDRRSKKA
-779 VQGPALDPSPAL
+779 

>member
-1 MTSPDSTKTKA
+1 MTSPEINIHDKA
-12 PLAERL
+12 PFAERL
-18 VFSKRPVV
+18 IFNNRLLVIVF
-26 MILMLL
+26 MLL
-32 ATLVLAWQATQLK
+32 ATAVLAWQATQLK

-55 TQHEYV
+55 TKHEYV
-61 VNFLENRADLTSLG
+61 INFLENRADLTSLG

-91 ADYLETLKQVTD
+91 PDYLETLKQVTD

-117 SLWTANVRWT
+117 SLWTANTRWT

-140 PATYNGDAESI
+140 PATYTGDAESI
-151 AQVRQNVELS
+151 DQVRQNVELS

-188 GKRLDYKE
+188 GDRLDYKE

-209 NSGKIEIRVTGFAK
+209 NSDKIEIRVTGFAK
-223 IVGDLIDGATQVVLF
+223 IVGDLIEGATQVVMF
-238 FGVAVLITLVMLF
+238 FAVAVLITLVMLF

-262 TLACSVIAVIWQLGL
+262 TLACSITAVIWQLGL
-277 LNAMG
+277 LNALG

-316 EGHNKLDSARLA
+316 DGHNKLNSARLA

-385 YTGVDDKAVK
+385 YTGVDEKAVK
-395 ALQAAESG
+395 VLQESESG
-403 NNKVWHFLAGFAQAK
+403 SNKLWHFLAGFAQAK

-464 YVTNNYS
+464 YVTDNYS
-471 TSTDVFVVMVETE
+471 TSTDVFVVMVETT

-510 QSSVSL
+510 QSSISL

-530 DLKWMSLNR
+530 DIKWNALNR

-623 MLIWVYAVVALLVW
+623 MLIWVYAVVAILVW

-742 FQADMGLLLAFMFL
+742 FQADMGLLLTFMFL
-756 WNMLGALVLL
+756 WNMVGAVVFL
-766 PALAHFLLRPAQP
+766 PALAYFLDRRGAK
-779 VQGPALDPSPAL
+779 V

>member
-1 MTSPDSTKTKA
+1 MTSPDSNILSKA

-18 VFSKRPVV
+18 VFGNRLLV
-26 MILMLL
+26 LLFMLL
-32 ATLVLAWQATQLK
+32 ATAVLAWQATQLK
-45 VAASFEKMIP
+45 VTASFDKMIP
-55 TQHEYV
+55 TNHEYV
-61 VNFLENRADLTSLG
+61 QNFLKNRADLTGLG

-86 GDIFS
+86 GDIFD
-91 ADYLETLKQVTD
+91 AEYLETLKQVTD
-103 KAFYIPGV
+103 KAFFIPGV

-140 PATYNGDAESI
+140 PATYDGSPESI
-151 AQVRQNVELS
+151 AEVRQNVELS
-161 GQIGRLVGN
+161 GQIGRLVAN
-170 DFKSTIVYLPLL
+170 DFKSTIIYLPLL

-188 GKRLDYKE
+188 GNRLDYKV
-196 FSERIETELRDEF
+196 FSERIEAELRDEF
-209 NSGKIEIRVTGFAK
+209 NSDKIQIRVTGFAK
-223 IVGDLIDGATQVVLF
+223 IVGDLIEGATQVVMF

-262 TLACSVIAVIWQLGL
+262 TLVCSVIAVIWQLGL
-277 LNAMG
+277 LNALG
-282 MGLDPYSM
+282 KGLDPYSM

-299 GVSHG
+299 AVSHG

-316 EGHNKLDSARLA
+316 DGHEKLTAARLA
-328 FRGLYIAGLTALLS
+328 FRGLYIAGLTALVS

-368 VAVIILTNLVLL
+368 VATIILTNLVLL

-385 YTGVDDKAVK
+385 YTGVDDAAVK
-395 ALQAAESG
+395 KLQESESG
-403 NNKVWHFLAGFAQAK
+403 SNKFWHFLAGFAEPK
-418 MAKGALAVGLALLA
+418 MAKAALAVAVVLLG

-455 DSRYNLDNA
+455 NSTYNLDNA
-464 YVTNNYS
+464 YVTDNYS
-471 TSTDVFVVMVETE
+471 TSTDVFVVMVETVK
-484 LDGCIKY
+484 DGCIKY
-491 NTLAAVDLFQWT
+491 NTLTAVDLFQWQ

-530 DLKWMSLNR
+530 DLKWMTLNR

-551 NLSDGLFSSDCS
+551 NLSDGLFSPDCS
-563 FMPIIVFLEDHKADT
+563 FMPIIIFLEDHKADT
-578 LKRVVAAAE
+578 LERVVAEAE
-587 DFIAKNDTGDAV
+587 RIIAEMDTGEDV
-599 FKLAAGN
+599 TFKLAAGN

-623 MLIWVYAVVALLVW
+623 MLIWVYGVVALLV
-637 LAFRSVRTV
+637 LIAFRSVRTV

-702 QGMPF
+702 EGKPL

-742 FQADMGLLLAFMFL
+742 FQADMGLLLTFMFL
-756 WNMLGALVLL
+756 WNMVGAVVFL
-766 PALAHFLLRPAQP
+766 PALAYFLVKRKPA
-779 VQGPALDPSPAL
+779 

>member
-262 TLACSVIAVIWQLGL
+262 TLACSVTAVIWQLGL

-432 VGLWGNANVQ
+432 LGLWGNANVQ

-471 TSTDVFVVMVETE
+471 TSTDVFVVMVETK

-742 FQADMGLLLAFMFL
+742 FQADMGLLLTFMFL
-756 WNMLGALVLL
+756 WNMVGAVVFL
-766 PALAHFLLRPAQP
+766 PALAYFLDRRGEK
-779 VQGPALDPSPAL
+779 V

>member
-1 MTSPDSTKTKA
+1 MTSPDSNINANA
-12 PLAERL
+12 PFAERL
-18 VFSKRPVV
+18 IFNNRLLVIIF
-26 MILMLL
+26 MLL
-32 ATLVLAWQATQLK
+32 ATAVLAWQATQLR
-45 VAASFEKMIP
+45 VAASFDKMIP
-55 TQHEYV
+55 TNHEFV

-91 ADYLETLKQVTD
+91 AEYLETLKQVTD

-117 SLWTANVRWT
+117 SLWTANTRWT

-188 GKRLDYKE
+188 GNRLDYKE
-196 FSERIETELRDEF
+196 FSERIETELRNEF
-209 NSGKIEIRVTGFAK
+209 NSDKIEIRVTGFAK
-223 IVGDLIDGATQVVLF
+223 IVGDLIEGATQVVMF
-238 FGVAVLITLVMLF
+238 FGIAVLITLVMLF
-251 LYSRSVKSTVA
+251 LYSRSVKSTFA
-262 TLACSVIAVIWQLGL
+262 TLACSIIAVIWQLGL
-277 LNAMG
+277 LNALG

-304 VQIVNAIAHKQG
+304 VQVVGAIAHKQG
-316 EGHNKLDSARLA
+316 DGHNRLNAARLA
-328 FRGLYIAGLTALLS
+328 FRGLYIAGLTALVS

-385 YTGVDDKAVK
+385 YTGVDEKAVVK
-395 ALQAAESG
+395 LQESESG
-403 NNKVWHFLAGFAQAK
+403 DNKLWHFLAGFAQAK
-418 MAKGALAVGLALLA
+418 MAKGALVVGLALLA

-464 YVTNNYS
+464 YVTDNYS
-471 TSTDVFVVMVETE
+471 TSTDVFVVMVETT

-510 QSSVSL
+510 QSSISL

-530 DLKWMSLNR
+530 DLKWNALNR

-614 EVVERAQVE
+614 EVVERAQTE
-623 MLIWVYAVVALLVW
+623 MLIWVYGVVAILVW

-742 FQADMGLLLAFMFL
+742 FQADMGLLLTFMFL
-756 WNMLGALVLL
+756 WNMVGAVVFL
-766 PALAHFLLRPAQP
+766 PALAYFLDRRGEK
-779 VQGPALDPSPAL
+779 V

>member
-262 TLACSVIAVIWQLGL
+262 TLACSVTAVIWQLGL

-418 MAKGALAVGLALLA
+418 MANGALAVGLALLA

-742 FQADMGLLLAFMFL
+742 FQADMGLLLTFMFL
-756 WNMLGALVLL
+756 WNMVGAVVFL
-766 PALAHFLLRPAQP
+766 PALAYFLDRRGEK
-779 VQGPALDPSPAL
+779 V